1 MSARERKILFSPS
14 DDGVAELYELAAE
27 LSKLCMIVWAYEYS
41 EKYVKLFEE
50 YSDDDRVRRSRD
62 ASYLWSKGVIKMP
75 QARLEILAA
84 HRAAKEC
91 GNAVAEAAA
100 RAVAHAAS
108 SVHSKRHATG
118 LALYG
123 LTALA
128 KKYGKDSKEVKEEK
142 ARLLKGLLTV
152 SSEKRYLSE
161 NRADFLEKCAERR
174 EQ

>member
-1 MSARERKILFSPS
+1 MSVRDRKMLFSPS

-27 LSKLCMIVWAYEYS
+27 CTKLCMVVWAYEYS

-62 ASYLWSKGVIKMP
+62 ASYLWSKGAIKMP
-75 QARLEILAA
+75 EARLEILAA

-91 GNAVAEAAA
+91 GDGVAEAAA

-108 SVHSKRHATG
+108 AVHSERHATG

-128 KKYGKDSKEVKEEK
+128 KKYGKDSEQVIKEKE
-142 ARLLKGLLTV
+142 RLLKGLIDV

-161 NRADFLEKCAERR
+161 KWADFLEKRQEKLK
-174 EQ
+174 